1 MKTKSTKAE
10 IATHQAKGKVKIN
23 KLELRKETI
32 QNLSDQ
38 EANAVKGGV
47 KTVACTPTLSP
58 S

>member
-1 MKTKSTKAE
+1 MKTKKPEPKAK
-10 IATHQAKGKVKIN
+10 AKVKIN
-23 KLELRKETI
+23 SLKLNKETI